1 MQFLFDA
8 VNFDALKLK
17 KIEEPGLFSGTRV
30 ISGKDP
36 SGGALST
43 GFRDGA
49 FALQVE
55 IVQKVLAVGGE
66 VVHAE
71 ENGTL
76 LHVDIVAGGPF
87 HFGKRRIGT
96 VPLATGVRRAKR
108 ADARIGAAIAE
119 GLVET
124 ADGVVVVSDGE
135 EIVGGPAVVKTV
147 SPYADDAALGHLFNF
162 VIGHLLPLAHY

>member
-36 SGGALST
+36 SGGAPST

-66 VVHAE
+66 GSYSEKNCA
-71 ENGTL
+71 L
-76 LHVDIVAGGPF
+76 LHVGIVAGGPCALW
-87 HFGKRRIGT
+87 HRRIG
-96 VPLATGVRRAKR
+96 G
-108 ADARIGAAIAE
+108 GA
-119 GLVET
+119 
-124 ADGVVVVSDGE
+124 
-135 EIVGGPAVVKTV
+135 PA
-147 SPYADDAALGHLFNF
+147 
-162 VIGHLLPLAHY
+162 

>member
-43 GFRDGA
+43 GFRDRA

-55 IVQKVLAVGGE
+55 IVQKFLSVGGE

-87 HFGKRRIGT
+87 HFGQRRIGAI
-96 VPLATGVRRAKR
+96 PLAAGVGWAKR

-119 GLVET
+119 RLLET
-124 ADGVVVVSDGE
+124 ADGVGIVGDGGQ
-135 EIVGGPAVVKTV
+135 IVGGPAVVKTV
-147 SPYADDAALGHLFNF
+147 GPDADDAALGHLLNF
-162 VIGHLLPLAHY
+162 VIGH

>member
-36 SGGALST
+36 SGGAPST
-43 GFRDGA
+43 GFRDRA

-55 IVQKVLAVGGE
+55 IVQKFLSVGGG

-71 ENGTL
+71 ENCPL
-76 LHVDIVAGGPF
+76 LQVDFFAGGPF
-87 HFGKRRIGT
+87 YFWARRVGA
-96 VPLATGVRRAKR
+96 VPRAAGCGVAKR
-108 ADARIGAAIAE
+108 WESGI
-119 GLVET
+119 
-124 ADGVVVVSDGE
+124 
-135 EIVGGPAVVKTV
+135 
-147 SPYADDAALGHLFNF
+147 
-162 VIGHLLPLAHY
+162 